1 MCLFSFLLTCSK
13 ISSVSNQIESKF
25 QRPTTHTKKITQNEV
40 FCWFEKHPICKYQ
53 PTASCSKA
61 FLCMAKAV
69 YIRWELTAKSNCH
82 YKLLSLRRVLTF
94 SFLLSYFI
102 LLLLWQYNRIFSS
115 NRDISHS
122 TAERFNL
129 CQTQSIET
137 RYRKTFK
144 KVTRKAETI
153 VSHVTNSVQQLS
165 LNNFHLFFS

>member
-1 MCLFSFLLTCSK
+1 MHQRCVWFLSCCLGVVKSRDN
-13 ISSVSNQIESKF
+13 IYWHSVSYQIESKF
-25 QRPTTHTKKITQNEV
+25 PKTHTQKKITQNEV

-129 CQTQSIET
+129 CQTQSIQTIE
-137 RYRKTFK
+137 RLLK
-144 KVTRKAETI
+144 K
-153 VSHVTNSVQQLS
+153 
-165 LNNFHLFFS
+165 

>member
-1 MCLFSFLLTCSK
+1 MCLISFLLSRCSK
-13 ISSVSNQIESKF
+13 ISWQYLLTLSFLSNRVQISK
-25 QRPTTHTKKITQNEV
+25 THTQKKITQNEV

-129 CQTQSIET
+129 CQTQSIQTIE
-137 RYRKTFK
+137 RLLK
-144 KVTRKAETI
+144 K
-153 VSHVTNSVQQLS
+153 
-165 LNNFHLFFS
+165 

>member
-1 MCLFSFLLTCSK
+1 MHQRCVCFLSCWLGVVKSRDNIYTDTQLSFLSNRVQISK
-13 ISSVSNQIESKF
+13 
-25 QRPTTHTKKITQNEV
+25 THTQKKITQNEV

-53 PTASCSKA
+53 PTASCCKA

-129 CQTQSIET
+129 CQTQSIQTIE
-137 RYRKTFK
+137 RLLK
-144 KVTRKAETI
+144 K
-153 VSHVTNSVQQLS
+153 
-165 LNNFHLFFS
+165 